1 MIQRRRTQIR
11 LAQRAYRQRKE
22 TTISGLNNR
31 VASLEKTIE
40 DMQKTFL
47 EFNDIALASGIQKG
61 APALAGHLKSTVE
74 RLSELA
80 KSSTEESD
88 VEEDENDPGR
98 SAQPIAAQ
106 SRGGRQGPEPVSML
120 GYQATFGE
128 EEDEEDEDA
137 GEIAAPSARVLLDN
151 HLPLSEWTET
161 ETMQQLRS
169 KDPNSTTK
177 GLNKNTKPVP
187 HGWVDVL
194 DNSIERFMR
203 RKGLFLDGQFSIAS
217 GPHDPSLGSEE
228 RANLSSPSLNS
239 SGGPHTPDSTDA
251 SWPIDPYPCAHQSFW
266 NEETTALRVSG
277 MDTNDF
283 FEYWK
288 ARL

>member
-1 MIQRRRTQIR
+1 
-11 LAQRAYRQRKE
+11 
-22 TTISGLNNR
+22 
-31 VASLEKTIE
+31 
-40 DMQKTFL
+40 MQKTFL
-47 EFNDIALASGIQKG
+47 EFNDIAIASGIQKG

-98 SAQPIAAQ
+98 SVQPIAAQ

-128 EEDEEDEDA
+128 EEEDEEEEDA

-169 KDPNSTTK
+169 KDPNPSTRAPIKT
-177 GLNKNTKPVP
+177 TKPVVQ
-187 HGWVDVL
+187 GWVDVL
-194 DNSIERFMR
+194 DSSIVRFLR
-203 RKGLFLDGQFSIAS
+203 RKGIFLDGQFSIAS
-217 GPHDPSLGSEE
+217 GPHDPSLGCEE
-228 RANLSSPSLNS
+228 KAILNSPSLNS

-251 SWPIDPYPCAHQSFW
+251 SWPIEPYPYAHQSFW
-266 NEETTALRVSG
+266 NETNALKVSG

-283 FEYWK
+283 FEH
-288 ARL
+288 

>member
-80 KSSTEESD
+80 KISTEESD

-98 SAQPIAAQ
+98 SVQPTAAQ

-128 EEDEEDEDA
+128 EEDEEEEDA

-161 ETMQQLRS
+161 ETVQQLRS
-169 KDPNSTTK
+169 KDPNSSTR

-187 HGWVDVL
+187 QGWVDVL
-194 DNSIERFMR
+194 DNSIEPFLR
-203 RKGLFLDGQFSIAS
+203 RKGLFPDGQFLIAS
-217 GPHDPSLGSEE
+217 GPNDPTLGSEG

-251 SWPIDPYPCAHQSFW
+251 SWPIEPYPCAPQSFW
-266 NEETTALRVSG
+266 NVETNALSVSG

-283 FEYWK
+283 FEH
-288 ARL
+288 

>member
-1 MIQRRRTQIR
+1 
-11 LAQRAYRQRKE
+11 
-22 TTISGLNNR
+22 
-31 VASLEKTIE
+31 
-40 DMQKTFL
+40 MQKTFL

-80 KSSTEESD
+80 KISTEESD

-98 SAQPIAAQ
+98 SVQPTAAQ

-128 EEDEEDEDA
+128 EEDEEEEDA

-161 ETMQQLRS
+161 ETVQQLRS
-169 KDPNSTTK
+169 KDPNSSTR

-187 HGWVDVL
+187 QGWVDVL
-194 DNSIERFMR
+194 DNSIEPFLR
-203 RKGLFLDGQFSIAS
+203 RKGLFPDGQFLIAS
-217 GPHDPSLGSEE
+217 GPNDPTLGSEG

-251 SWPIDPYPCAHQSFW
+251 SWPIEPYPCAPQSFW
-266 NEETTALRVSG
+266 NVETNALSVSG

-283 FEYWK
+283 FEH
-288 ARL
+288 